1 MNVKK
6 ALAVLALG
14 TAALTLAGCTSAE
27 VVNNNIT
34 RDAENFKVERR
45 IVFVN
50 GITDQYLLT
59 VEGRCNLEDQGNQL
73 EVICKTGDD
82 EFKKSFLGLSD
93 NVTYFA
99 EQIEP
104 ITEDPWHYKV
114 VFRPETVIPDLEI
127 HTDGNG
133 SED

>member
-1 MNVKK
+1 M
-6 ALAVLALG
+6 
-14 TAALTLAGCTSAE
+14 LTLAGCTSAE
-27 VVNNNIT
+27 VVNNNLT

-50 GITDQYLLT
+50 GITDTYLLT

-99 EQIEP
+99 EQIAP
-104 ITEDPWHYKV
+104 AKEDPWHYKV
-114 VFRPETVIPDLEI
+114 VFRPETILPDIEV
-127 HTDGNG
+127 HTSGNG